1 MLSHVPKAKRCRQ
14 KRLQAGYFVVSTELG
29 IFWAAGY
36 FRIGWRKKKIEVPCC
51 HVPKPGDVDKKTP
64 NWVFCGIDRARYSG
78 AARCFRGG

>member
-1 MLSHVPKAKRCRQ
+1 MLSHVPKAKGCRQ

-36 FRIGWRKKKIEVPCC
+36 FRIGWRKKNIEVPCC